1 MPNTTL
7 RHDLI
12 ENLRENRNKNYEEA
26 KELVEMVQE
35 INELN
40 SLNDSTKNIQVDAT
54 RLEDILNKA
63 ITEDP
68 DNKHLEDLENSRY
81 MLPRDNYKRRSIVDD
96 IAFEEDFFKKS
107 EVDFRRNVRMSKKCF
122 LALYEE
128 IKDDEVYFP
137 RAGPAQRSVKFQMI
151 VALTRF
157 GLYGNGASN
166 KSLGDSFHISRKQLI
181 CILVVV

>member
-1 MPNTTL
+1 
-7 RHDLI
+7 
-12 ENLRENRNKNYEEA
+12 
-26 KELVEMVQE
+26 MVQE

-107 EVDFRRNVRMSKKCF
+107 EVDFRRNVRISKKCF

-137 RAGPAQRSVKFQMI
+137 RVGPAQRSVKFQMI

-166 KSLGDSFHISRKQLI
+166 KSLGDSFYISRKQLI
-181 CILVVV
+181 CILVVVWYTVCINSLKSYRWFCG